1 MFNKKDK
8 GAYPR
13 SFAKRLTWRIMIM
26 LFVVM
31 GIISLIIYG
40 ISWFTVITQ
49 TYVLSNRVLA
59 TQRMAVERVLSEVY
73 VASVNT
79 VPDIENTLNRPDRMS
94 RVMKR
99 IVELNP
105 NIRSCGISFREN
117 YYPQKGARFCP
128 YAMRRDSDSII
139 VTNNIG
145 NGNQDYL
152 KAEWFTEALKAKD
165 GYWSKPFF
173 DGSDH
178 KTPLVAY
185 LLPIR
190 DERDSTVAVLGVDLS
205 LNKLA
210 DDALITKFV
219 NNNNNGKWDA
229 SYELYFF
236 ITDSTGTF
244 LMHPDS
250 KRIVN
255 ENYYTYADATPDT
268 LDNYL
273 GHLMKTDDSGYLESV
288 GGNELVVEGEEVL
301 VNYQRLE
308 HTPWTIAMVLPRI
321 FVRMLG
327 YFLGGCL
334 LFFIIIGIMVVFF
347 AGRRGIKKASLP
359 LRQLAASADEVAKGN
374 FNAKLPDIK
383 SRDEIHQLRDSFDN
397 MQHSLTNYIEELRN
411 ATAQKASME
420 SEM

>member
-205 LNKLA
+205 LLLVIDVSVWLVMQVIIMYFKNK
-210 DDALITKFV
+210 
-219 NNNNNGKWDA
+219 
-229 SYELYFF
+229 
-236 ITDSTGTF
+236 
-244 LMHPDS
+244 
-250 KRIVN
+250 
-255 ENYYTYADATPDT
+255 
-268 LDNYL
+268 
-273 GHLMKTDDSGYLESV
+273 
-288 GGNELVVEGEEVL
+288 GE
-301 VNYQRLE
+301 
-308 HTPWTIAMVLPRI
+308 
-321 FVRMLG
+321 
-327 YFLGGCL
+327 
-334 LFFIIIGIMVVFF
+334 
-347 AGRRGIKKASLP
+347 RRHG
-359 LRQLAASADEVAKGN
+359 LR
-374 FNAKLPDIK
+374 
-383 SRDEIHQLRDSFDN
+383 R
-397 MQHSLTNYIEELRN
+397 
-411 ATAQKASME
+411 
-420 SEM
+420 